1 MDEFA
6 SITLWTGRRQSAE
19 WQRARG
25 VSLGIGDDA
34 AAVDITGASDG
45 ILGAKHM
52 VLAVDTMVESVHFS
66 GETMRDEDVGYKAL
80 AANVSDI
87 AAMGG
92 VPLHALVS
100 VAVPKSYGPERMRRL
115 YDGLYECAERYG
127 VAVIGG
133 DTTSSPDRLVISVT
147 LTGTV
152 EAGREVRRSGAKPG
166 EAVFLTGAVGLSAAG
181 LHLLLAEAGGGGAAG
196 SAKQRLQA
204 GDVEAGHVA
213 PRAEAE
219 HVVPRVEAGYLELIQ
234 GQGQD
239 GERETGQSRAA
250 LVAAHR
256 RPSPSVRAGRLLLEH
271 GSSSLND
278 VSDGVASEAWEIAE
292 ASGLR
297 LVLRESR
304 LPLDDALKTYG
315 ADASLNPLEW
325 MLYGGEDYVLL
336 GTIAKDKL
344 EEVREVFR
352 EEGLSFFEIG
362 ETLEGSVGVE
372 LVRESAQSG
381 DERNIPVAKRG
392 YNHFG

>member
-6 SITLWTGRRQSAE
+6 SITHWTGRRQSAE

-34 AAVDITGASDG
+34 AAVDVTGASDG

-66 GETMRDEDVGYKAL
+66 SETMRDEDVGYKAL

-219 HVVPRVEAGYLELIQ
+219 HVVPHAEAGYLELIQ
-234 GQGQD
+234 GQG
-239 GERETGQSRAA
+239 RETGQSRAA
-250 LVAAHR
+250 LVAAHQ

-271 GSSSLND
+271 GCSSLND

-292 ASGLR
+292 ASGLL

-304 LPLDDALKTYG
+304 LPLNDALKEYG
-315 ADASLNPLEW
+315 VDASLNPLEW

-344 EEVREVFR
+344 EVVREVFR
-352 EEGLSFFEIG
+352 EEGLPFFEIG
-362 ETLEGSVGVE
+362 ETLEGPVGVE
-372 LVRESAQSG
+372 LVGESAQSG

>member
-1 MDEFA
+1 VDEFA
-6 SITLWTGRRQSAE
+6 SITHWTGRRQSAE

-66 GETMRDEDVGYKAL
+66 SETMRDEDVGYKAL

-204 GDVEAGHVA
+204 GDVETGHIMPHA
-213 PRAEAE
+213 
-219 HVVPRVEAGYLELIQ
+219 EAGYFELMQ
-234 GQGQD
+234 GQGRD
-239 GERETGQSRAA
+239 GERESGQSRAA
-250 LVAAHR
+250 LVAAHQ

-271 GSSSLND
+271 GCSSLND
-278 VSDGVASEAWEIAE
+278 VSDGVASEAWEIEE

-344 EEVREVFR
+344 EEVRDVFR
-352 EEGLSFFEIG
+352 EEGLPFFEIG
-362 ETLEGSVGVE
+362 ETLEGPVGVE